1 MAITTRQ
8 AWQNAIITL
17 SAVVTTAVILC
28 LLYIGR
34 VVVIPIAMAI
44 FFTYVLAPVVS
55 FLQRRKLGRT
65 PAVVV
70 TVAAAVGL
78 FLGTSFLITHQ
89 LASLTKTVAANGET
103 IKAKVASLRSS
114 ILGTADSP
122 LTTLMDDLEKMM
134 NPTAKAEP
142 GTTVVFEP
150 RQSVW
155 TPSMN
160 TILGPATEAFGQAA
174 FSFILVVFMLLSKT
188 DLGDRLL
195 RLLGEHQMTTTTRA
209 MNDASERVS
218 SYLFHQFVINSTFG
232 LVVAIMLYAI
242 GLQYSLLWGFLITLM
257 RYVPYIGTWLGVIP
271 PAIFAFAT
279 SPDFGMSFGTISII
293 IGLEMLV
300 NNFVEP
306 RIYGKSLGVSE
317 VAQLVSAAIWSFLWG
332 PIGLI
337 LSSPITT
344 CLLVLGRHAPPFRFL
359 EVLLGNTPALSPS
372 QSLFQR
378 FATKDQDEAMRTL
391 KHALADRDPETV
403 FDEVFLP
410 ALTQLKTLR
419 MTGQTDV
426 EEEARITAVAR
437 EVLDE
442 VIDEIREKP
451 TGEEEFVER
460 IRVVACP
467 AQDNFDHLSL
477 VVMTSCLKPI
487 HWDVRIHSVTKLAS
501 EMLSDIA
508 EFDPQVILI
517 GSLPPGGVAHA
528 RYLVKRLRQR
538 FPDAQIVMSR
548 WNDPDL
554 NADDWKAAG
563 CDAVTASLR
572 EALKH
577 LNSWK
582 PVLQAEEAVKA

>member
-1 MAITTRQ
+1 MATTTRP

-44 FFTYVLAPVVS
+44 FFTYVLAPVVA

-65 PAVVV
+65 PATIM

-89 LASLTKTVAANGET
+89 LANLTKTVTANGNI

-122 LTTLMDDLEKMM
+122 LTNLMDDLEKMM
-134 NPTAKAEP
+134 NPNEEQ
-142 GTTVVFEP
+142 GTRVVFEP
-150 RQSVW
+150 RQSAW

-174 FSFILVVFMLLSKT
+174 FSFVLVVFMLLSKT

-195 RLLGEHQMTTTTRA
+195 RLLGEHQMTATTRA

-218 SYLFHQFVINSTFG
+218 SYLFHQFIINSAFG
-232 LVVAIMLYAI
+232 LIVAIGLYAI
-242 GLQYSLLWGFLITLM
+242 GMQYSLLWGFLITLM

-279 SPDFGMSFGTISII
+279 SPDWSLSIGTVGIVL
-293 IGLEMLV
+293 GLEILV

-344 CLLVLGRHAPPFRFL
+344 CLLVLGRHAPPFHFL
-359 EVLLGNTPALSPS
+359 EVLLGNTPPLTPT

-378 FATKDQDEAMRTL
+378 LATKDQDEAMQTMKL
-391 KHALADRDPETV
+391 ALADRDPETV

-410 ALTQLKTLR
+410 ALTQLKASR
-419 MTGQTDV
+419 MTGQIDV
-426 EEEARITAVAR
+426 EEDARIMALTR

-442 VIDEIREKP
+442 VLDEIREKP

-467 AQDNFDHLSL
+467 AQDEFDQLSL
-477 VVMTSCLKPI
+477 VVMTSCLKPTY
-487 HWDVRIHSVTKLAS
+487 WDVRIHSVKKLVS

-517 GSLPPGGVAHA
+517 GSLPPGGVAHG
-528 RYLVKRLRQR
+528 RYLLKRLRQK
-538 FPDAQIVMSR
+538 FPDAQIVMGR
-548 WNDPDL
+548 WNDPDF
-554 NADDWKAAG
+554 NAEEWKAAG
-563 CDAVTASLR
+563 CDAITSSLR

-577 LNSWK
+577 MNSWK

>member
-1 MAITTRQ
+1 MATTTRP

-44 FFTYVLAPVVS
+44 FFTYVLAPVVA
-55 FLQRRKLGRT
+55 FLQRRKLGRM
-65 PAVVV
+65 PATIM

-89 LASLTKTVAANGET
+89 LANLTKTVTANGNI

-122 LTTLMDDLEKMM
+122 LTNLMDDLEKMM
-134 NPTAKAEP
+134 NPNEEQ
-142 GTTVVFEP
+142 GTRVVFEP
-150 RQSVW
+150 RQSAW

-174 FSFILVVFMLLSKT
+174 FSFVLVVFMLLSKT

-195 RLLGEHQMTTTTRA
+195 RLLGEHQMTATTRA

-218 SYLFHQFVINSTFG
+218 SYLFHQFIINSAFG
-232 LVVAIMLYAI
+232 LIVAIGLYAI
-242 GLQYSLLWGFLITLM
+242 GMQYSLLWGFLITLM

-279 SPDFGMSFGTISII
+279 SPDWSLSIGTVGIVL
-293 IGLEMLV
+293 GLEILV

-344 CLLVLGRHAPPFRFL
+344 CLLVLGRHAPPFHFL
-359 EVLLGNTPALSPS
+359 EVLLGNTPPLTPT

-378 FATKDQDEAMRTL
+378 LATKDQDEAMQTMKL
-391 KHALADRDPETV
+391 ALADRDPETV

-410 ALTQLKTLR
+410 ALTQLKASR
-419 MTGQTDV
+419 MTGQIDV
-426 EEEARITAVAR
+426 EEDARIMALTR

-442 VIDEIREKP
+442 VLDEIREKP

-467 AQDNFDHLSL
+467 AQDEFDQLSL
-477 VVMTSCLKPI
+477 VVMTSCLKPTY
-487 HWDVRIHSVTKLAS
+487 WDVRIHSVKKLVS

-517 GSLPPGGVAHA
+517 GSLPPGGVAHG
-528 RYLVKRLRQR
+528 RYLLKRLRQK
-538 FPDAQIVMSR
+538 FPDAQIVMGR
-548 WNDPDL
+548 WNDPDF
-554 NADDWKAAG
+554 NAEEWKAAG
-563 CDAVTASLR
+563 CDAITSSLR

-577 LNSWK
+577 MNSWK

>member
-1 MAITTRQ
+1 MAITTRP

-44 FFTYVLAPVVS
+44 FFAYVLAPVVA
-55 FLQRRKLGRT
+55 FLQRRRLGRT

-122 LTTLMDDLEKMM
+122 LTNLMDDLEKMM
-134 NPTAKAEP
+134 YPPKAEP
-142 GTTVVFEP
+142 GPTVVFEP
-150 RQSVW
+150 RQSAW

-160 TILGPATEAFGQAA
+160 AILGPATEAFGQAA
-174 FSFILVVFMLLSKT
+174 FSFILVVFILLSKT

-232 LVVAIMLYAI
+232 SVVAILLYAI

-279 SPDFGMSFGTISII
+279 SPDFGMSFGTIGII

-378 FATKDQDEAMRTL
+378 LATKDQDEAMQTMKL
-391 KHALADRDPETV
+391 ALADRDPETV

-410 ALTQLKTLR
+410 ALTQLKTSR
-419 MTGQTDV
+419 VMGQTDA
-426 EEEARITAVAR
+426 EEDGRITAVAR

-442 VIDEIREKP
+442 VLDEIREKP

-467 AQDNFDHLSL
+467 AQDEFDQLSL
-477 VVMTSCLKPI
+477 LIMTSCLKPTY
-487 HWDVRIHSVTKLAS
+487 WDVRIHSVTKLAS

-538 FPDAQIVMSR
+538 FPDAQIVMGR
-548 WNDPDL
+548 WNDSNL
-554 NADDWKAAG
+554 NADEWKAAG

>member
-1 MAITTRQ
+1 MATTTRP

-44 FFTYVLAPVVS
+44 FFTYVLAPVVA

-65 PAVVV
+65 PATIM

-89 LASLTKTVAANGET
+89 LANLTKTVTANGNI

-122 LTTLMDDLEKMM
+122 LTNLMDDLEKMM
-134 NPTAKAEP
+134 NPNEEQ
-142 GTTVVFEP
+142 GTRVVFEP
-150 RQSVW
+150 RQSAW

-174 FSFILVVFMLLSKT
+174 FSFVLVVFMLLSKT

-195 RLLGEHQMTTTTRA
+195 RLLGEHQMTATTRA

-218 SYLFHQFVINSTFG
+218 SYLFHQFIINSAFG
-232 LVVAIMLYAI
+232 LIVAIGLYAI
-242 GLQYSLLWGFLITLM
+242 GMQYSLLWGFLITLM

-279 SPDFGMSFGTISII
+279 SPDWSLSIGTVGIVL
-293 IGLEMLV
+293 GLEILV

-344 CLLVLGRHAPPFRFL
+344 CLLVLGRHAPPFHFL
-359 EVLLGNTPALSPS
+359 EVLLGNTPPLTPT

-378 FATKDQDEAMRTL
+378 LATKDQDEAMHTMKL
-391 KHALADRDPETV
+391 ALADRDPETV

-410 ALTQLKTLR
+410 ALTQLKASR
-419 MTGQTDV
+419 MTGQIDV
-426 EEEARITAVAR
+426 EEDARIMALTR

-442 VIDEIREKP
+442 VLDEIREKP

-467 AQDNFDHLSL
+467 AQDEFDQLSL
-477 VVMTSCLKPI
+477 VVMTSCLKPTY
-487 HWDVRIHSVTKLAS
+487 WDVRIHSVKKLVS

-517 GSLPPGGVAHA
+517 GSLPPGGVAHG
-528 RYLVKRLRQR
+528 RYLLKRLRQK
-538 FPDAQIVMSR
+538 FPDAQIVMGR
-548 WNDPDL
+548 WNDPDF
-554 NADDWKAAG
+554 NAEEWKAAG
-563 CDAVTASLR
+563 CDAITSSLR

-577 LNSWK
+577 MNSWK

>member
-1 MAITTRQ
+1 MATTTRP

-44 FFTYVLAPVVS
+44 FFTYVLAPVVA

-65 PAVVV
+65 PATIM

-89 LASLTKTVAANGET
+89 LANLTKTVTANGNI

-122 LTTLMDDLEKMM
+122 LTNLMDDLEKMM
-134 NPTAKAEP
+134 NPNEEQ
-142 GTTVVFEP
+142 GTRVVFEP
-150 RQSVW
+150 RQSAW

-174 FSFILVVFMLLSKT
+174 FSFVLVVFMLLSKT

-195 RLLGEHQMTTTTRA
+195 RLLGEHQMTATTRA

-218 SYLFHQFVINSTFG
+218 SYLFHQFIINSAFG
-232 LVVAIMLYAI
+232 LIVAIGLYAI
-242 GLQYSLLWGFLITLM
+242 GMQYSLLWGFLITLM

-279 SPDFGMSFGTISII
+279 SPDWSLSIGTVGIVL
-293 IGLEMLV
+293 GLEILV

-344 CLLVLGRHAPPFRFL
+344 CLLVLGRHAPPFHFL
-359 EVLLGNTPALSPS
+359 EVLLGNTPPLTPT

-378 FATKDQDEAMRTL
+378 LATKDQDEAMHTMKL
-391 KHALADRDPETV
+391 ALADRDPETV

-410 ALTQLKTLR
+410 ALTQLKASR
-419 MTGQTDV
+419 MTGQIDN
-426 EEEARITAVAR
+426 EEDARIMALTR

-442 VIDEIREKP
+442 VLDEIREKP

-467 AQDNFDHLSL
+467 AQDEFDQLSL
-477 VVMTSCLKPI
+477 VVMTSCLKPTY
-487 HWDVRIHSVTKLAS
+487 WDVRIHSVKKLVS

-517 GSLPPGGVAHA
+517 GSLPPGGVAHG
-528 RYLVKRLRQR
+528 RYLLKRLRQK
-538 FPDAQIVMSR
+538 FPDAQIVMGR
-548 WNDPDL
+548 WNDPDF
-554 NADDWKAAG
+554 NAEEWKAAG
-563 CDAVTASLR
+563 CDAITSSLR

-577 LNSWK
+577 MNSWK

>member
-1 MAITTRQ
+1 MATTTRP

-44 FFTYVLAPVVS
+44 FFTYVLAPVVA

-65 PAVVV
+65 PATIM

-89 LASLTKTVAANGET
+89 LANLTKTVTANGNI

-122 LTTLMDDLEKMM
+122 LTNLMDDLEKMM
-134 NPTAKAEP
+134 NPNEEQ
-142 GTTVVFEP
+142 GTRVVFEP
-150 RQSVW
+150 RQSAW

-174 FSFILVVFMLLSKT
+174 FSFVLVVFMLLSKT

-195 RLLGEHQMTTTTRA
+195 RLLGEHQMTATTRA

-218 SYLFHQFVINSTFG
+218 SYLFHQFIINSAFG
-232 LVVAIMLYAI
+232 LIVAIGLYAI
-242 GLQYSLLWGFLITLM
+242 GMQYSLLWGFLITLM

-279 SPDFGMSFGTISII
+279 SPDWSLSIGTVGIVL
-293 IGLEMLV
+293 GLEILV

-344 CLLVLGRHAPPFRFL
+344 CLLVLGRHAPPFHFL
-359 EVLLGNTPALSPS
+359 EVLLGNTPPLTPT

-378 FATKDQDEAMRTL
+378 LATKDQDEAMQTMKL
-391 KHALADRDPETV
+391 ALADRDPETV

-410 ALTQLKTLR
+410 ALTQLKASR
-419 MTGQTDV
+419 MTGQIDN
-426 EEEARITAVAR
+426 EEDARIMALTR

-442 VIDEIREKP
+442 VLDEIREKP

-467 AQDNFDHLSL
+467 AQDEFDQLSL
-477 VVMTSCLKPI
+477 VVMTSCLKPTY
-487 HWDVRIHSVTKLAS
+487 WDVRIHSVKKLVS

-517 GSLPPGGVAHA
+517 GSLPPGGVAHG
-528 RYLVKRLRQR
+528 RYLLKRLRQK
-538 FPDAQIVMSR
+538 FPDAQIVMGR
-548 WNDPDL
+548 WNDPDF
-554 NADDWKAAG
+554 NAEEWKAAG
-563 CDAVTASLR
+563 CDAITSSLR

-577 LNSWK
+577 MNSWK